1 MRGFLIA
8 LCIVACGCATTGMG
22 GAQPEI
28 TLASVVGDHMVL
40 QQGGPAPI
48 WGKTTP
54 DTKVRVTMDDRRI
67 TTRSDERGNWR
78 VDLGPLRAGG
88 PFDITV
94 KAGKT
99 EAVISDVL
107 VGEVWVCSGQSNM
120 QWTVSNSN
128 NAEEE
133 IKSANYPEMRLFTV
147 TRKTSAEPLSECEGS
162 WTACTPESVPEFSA
176 VGYFFGRRVYKTLD
190 VPVGLINTSWGGTP
204 AEAWTSM
211 PKLQSNPDFQPMLD
225 RWKGIIDAYP
235 QAQADY
241 EKALGEWQKKADDA
255 KAKGEPE
262 PGDKPRPPM
271 GPDHP
276 HRVAS
281 LYNGMIQPLIPFGIR
296 GAIWYQGESNA
307 GRAYQYR
314 SLFPAMIE
322 DWRANWGQGE
332 FPFLFVQ
339 LANFMKRNP
348 DANAPSAWAELR
360 EAQDMTLGLE
370 DTGQAVIIDIGE
382 ADDIHPRNKQ
392 DVGSRL
398 AQAAWEVA
406 YDMEGAIWSGPVMQS
421 MKTEGN
427 AIRLAFDHA
436 NGGLMANG
444 DTLKGFAVAGE
455 DKVFHWADATIDGN
469 SVVVSSPDVANPVAV
484 RYGWGDNP
492 YCNLY
497 NVAGLPA
504 SPFRTDTWPGVTVDA
519 K

>member
-1 MRGFLIA
+1 MRGLLIA
-8 LCIVACGCATTGMG
+8 LCIVASGCATFGSG
-22 GAQPEI
+22 GTAPEI
-28 TLASVVGDHMVL
+28 TLASVIGDHMVL
-40 QQGGPAPI
+40 QQAGPAPV
-48 WGKTTP
+48 WGKTEP
-54 DTKVRVTMDDRRI
+54 NTKVRVTMADKTI
-67 TTRSDERGNWR
+67 SARSDEQGNWR

-99 EAVISDVL
+99 EKVISDVL

-120 QWTVSNSN
+120 QWTVKNSN
-128 NAEEE
+128 NPEEE
-133 IKSANYPEMRLFTV
+133 IKNANYPGIRLFSV
-147 TRKTSAEPLSECEGS
+147 TRTVSEVPLSECEGT
-162 WTACTPESVPEFSA
+162 WTVCTPESIPEFSA
-176 VGYFFGRRVYKTLD
+176 VGYFFGRRLHQTLN
-190 VPVGLINTSWGGTP
+190 VPVGLINSSWGGTP
-204 AEAWTSM
+204 AESWTSM

-225 RWKGIIDAYP
+225 RWKEIVANFP
-235 QAQADY
+235 QAQAEY
-241 EKALGEWQKKADDA
+241 EKALAEWQTKADEA
-255 KAKGEPE
+255 KANNQPE
-262 PGDKPRPPM
+262 PAGKPRAPM

-281 LYNGMIQPLIPFGIR
+281 LYNGMIQPLIPYGIR

-339 LANFMKRNP
+339 LANFMKRSP

-370 DTGQAVIIDIGE
+370 KTGQAVIIDIGE

-398 AQAAWEVA
+398 AQAAWHVA

-421 MKTEGN
+421 KKTEGN
-427 AIRLAFDHA
+427 AIRITFDHA
-436 NGGLMANG
+436 NGGLMTNG
-444 DTLKGFAVAGE
+444 GDVQGFAVAGE
-455 DKVFHWADATIDGN
+455 DKVFHWASATIDGN
-469 SVVVSSPDVANPVAV
+469 SVVVSSPDVASPVAV

-497 NVAGLPA
+497 SGAGLPA
-504 SPFRTDTWPGVTVDA
+504 SPFRTDDWPGLTVDA

>member
-8 LCIVACGCATTGMG
+8 LCIVACGCATSGTGG
-22 GAQPEI
+22 IPPEVSF
-28 TLASVVGDHMVL
+28 ASVFGNHMVL

-48 WGKTTP
+48 WGKTEP
-54 DTKVRVTMDDRRI
+54 DTRVRVTLGDKQI
-67 TTRSDERGNWR
+67 STRADEQGNWR

-88 PFDITV
+88 PFDIVVT
-94 KAGKT
+94 AGKGKHI
-99 EAVISDVL
+99 ISDVL

-120 QWTVSNSN
+120 QWTVKNSN

-133 IKSANYPEMRLFTV
+133 IKNANYPGIRLFTV
-147 TRKTSAEPLSECEGS
+147 TRKTSEEPLSECEGS
-162 WTACTPESVPEFSA
+162 WSACSPQTVPDFSA
-176 VGYFFGRRVYKTLD
+176 VGYFFGRRVHQTLD

-225 RWKGIIDAYP
+225 RWDEIVATYP
-235 QAQADY
+235 EA
-241 EKALGEWQKKADDA
+241 KANYDKAMAEWQTKADEA
-255 KAKGEPE
+255 KANNQPE

-271 GPDHP
+271 APDHP

-281 LYNGMIQPLIPFGIR
+281 LYNGMIQPLIPYGIR

-307 GRAYQYR
+307 SRAYQYR

-370 DTGQAVIIDIGE
+370 NTGQAVIIDIGE
-382 ADDIHPRNKQ
+382 ADDIHPKNKQ

-398 AQAAWEVA
+398 AQAAWHVA
-406 YDMEGAIWSGPVMQS
+406 YGMEGAIWSGPVVKS
-421 MKTEGN
+421 MEIDGS
-427 AIRLAFDHA
+427 AIRITFDHA
-436 NGGLMANG
+436 NQGLMVNG
-444 DTLKGFAVAGE
+444 ETLEGFAVAGE
-455 DKVFHWADATIDGN
+455 DRVFHWAEAKVEGD
-469 SVVVSSPDVANPVAV
+469 SVIVSSSGVPNPVAV

-497 NVAGLPA
+497 NGAGLPA
-504 SPFRTDTWPGVTVDA
+504 SPFRTDDWPGVTVDA

>member
-1 MRGFLIA
+1 MRNFIIA
-8 LCIVACGCATTGMG
+8 LCLVACGCATTGMG

-28 TLASVVGDHMVL
+28 TLASVIGDHMVL
-40 QQGGPAPI
+40 QQDMAAPV
-48 WGKTTP
+48 WGKTAP
-54 DTKVRVTMDDRRI
+54 DTKVKVMLGNQTV
-67 TTRSDERGNWR
+67 TTRSDEQGNWKA
-78 VDLGPLRAGG
+78 DLGPLKAGG
-88 PFDITV
+88 PYDITV

-99 EAVISDVL
+99 EKVIADVL

-128 NAEEE
+128 DAENE
-133 IKSANYPEMRLFTV
+133 IKNANHPEIRLFTV
-147 TRKTSAEPLSECEGS
+147 ARKTSEEPLSECEGS
-162 WTACTPESVPEFSA
+162 WTVCSPESIPEFSA
-176 VGYFFGRRVYKTLD
+176 VGYFFGRRVHQTLG

-211 PKLQSNPDFQPMLD
+211 PKLQSNPDFQPIID
-225 RWKGIIDAYP
+225 RWDDIVKNYP
-235 QAQADY
+235 QTKADY
-241 EKALGEWQKKADDA
+241 DKALAEWQKKADEA
-255 KAKGEPE
+255 KANNQPE
-262 PGDKPRPPM
+262 PGDKPRAPM
-271 GPDHP
+271 GPDSP

-281 LYNGMIQPLIPFGIR
+281 LYNGMIQPLIPYGIR

-322 DWRANWGQGE
+322 DWRANWGQDE

-348 DANAPSAWAELR
+348 DANASSAWAELR
-360 EAQDMTLGLE
+360 EAQSMTLGLE
-370 DTGQAVIIDIGE
+370 NTGQAVIIDIGE

-398 AQAAWEVA
+398 AQSAWHVA
-406 YDMEGAIWSGPVMQS
+406 YDMDGAIWSGPVMS
-421 MKTEGN
+421 TMKVEGN
-427 AIRLAFDHA
+427 AVRITFDHA
-436 NGGLMANG
+436 NQGLMANG
-444 DTLKGFAVAGE
+444 DALRGFAVAGE

-469 SVVVSSPDVANPVAV
+469 AVVVSSPDVANPVAV

-492 YCNLY
+492 LCNLY
-497 NVAGLPA
+497 NGAGLPA
-504 SPFRTDTWPGVTVDA
+504 SPFRTDDWPGVTVES